1 MPFKFNTELWNLGKK
16 IEDAILPEL
25 NETLECNLQ
34 RSDNI
39 FDIMDFRD
47 ADKKIAVEVKGRRIK
62 SDRYEDTII
71 TTGKIVEG
79 WKLVEDGWDVYYV
92 FVFQDKVLHHKLT
105 GEEFWRIKMTGT
117 NHIEHYLIPVN
128 ELKEFQ
134 PEPIPE

>member
-47 ADKKIAVEVKGRRIK
+47 EDKKIAVEVKGRRIK

-92 FVFQDKVLHHKLT
+92 FVFTDKVLHHKLT

-128 ELKEFQ
+128 QLKEFQ